1 MIAIGCD
8 HTALDMKTEIIAFL
22 RECGQEIEDVG
33 TFTPESVDYPV
44 IAEAVAMAVADG
56 EADRGILIC
65 GTGVGMSIA
74 ANKVN
79 GIRCACCSEPYS
91 AEFTRRHNDAN
102 ILAIGARVIDVEMA
116 KMIVK
121 TFLEAEYEA
130 GRHARRVEM
139 FAGIEARNRGMI
151 LE

>member
-1 MIAIGCD
+1 MIVIGCD

-22 RECGQEIEDVG
+22 QENGLDVEDFG

-44 IAEAVAMAVADG
+44 IAESVAMAVVDG
-56 EADRGILIC
+56 EAARGILIC

-102 ILAIGARVIDVEMA
+102 ILAIGARVLGVEMA

-121 TFLEAEYEA
+121 TFLETEYEE
-130 GRHARRVEM
+130 GRHERRVRM
-139 FAGIEARNRGMI
+139 FAEIEARNS
-151 LE
+151 E